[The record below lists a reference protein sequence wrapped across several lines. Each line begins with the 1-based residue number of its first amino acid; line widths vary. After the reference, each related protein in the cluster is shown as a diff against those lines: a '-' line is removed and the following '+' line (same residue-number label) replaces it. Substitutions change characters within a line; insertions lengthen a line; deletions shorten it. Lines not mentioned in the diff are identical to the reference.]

1 MQQASKP
8 TILQKLWINMNRWI
22 RLTLILF
29 IVALVSFSFYFIIF
43 FSNTKDAN
51 SVALRTWDYRW
62 GEAPQDSGLFLNWL
76 QDSNRPLAWQPIAKP
91 SNPKDRGKQ
100 NEMWLRTLLPL
111 SDIRDPSLYLQIFE
125 HYEVY
130 SKDRLIYSYGNFE
143 PKQRDNYPGTPLR
156 VIKLPDDVLGQ
167 QLYIHVYSYSKDIG
181 IVNEPLLGSQSG
193 FILKLLHSG
202 AERFSFGFLY
212 FVCGL
217 LFMIIALFLSRH
229 WVFVSFSLFLSFYGL
244 YSICQTPIIY
254 LFFDFPMVLTY
265 TELISLYIWVG
276 AMLSFVE
283 QMFGAGYYK
292 IIRRLWQL
300 TILYMVFSLLAIFFE
315 FFTIPKAVIVYQVII
330 LISVIAVLAN
340 ILHKA
345 FKGNREAGVFFIGL
359 ALVSA
364 SGLFDIF
371 KYLFLMT
378 STTPNFTHLSILMFI
393 GILLYLI
400 VNRLLKLIVSMKQAE
415 KMAVVG
421 QMAATVAHEIRNPM
435 TVISGFL
442 QLNRK
447 DIQNPSHF
455 TSIMSEIDRINELI
469 SNFLLFSNPT
479 EIKYTEHS
487 LQDILEETVILFQP
501 MLMDGSV
508 QIELEM
514 QESIPVIHCDRNKIK
529 QVLINI
535 IKNAI
540 EATASDGKIYISLAA
555 ASSHTVHITISDQG
569 SGIPP
574 EHLKRIWEPFFT
586 TKQSGT
592 GLGLMVSLKIIELH
606 HGHIHVQSK
615 KQEGTT
621 FIIELPFRHQWIND
635 K

>member
-1 MQQASKP
+1 
-8 TILQKLWINMNRWI
+8 MNRWI
-22 RLTLILF
+22 RLTPIIFIIAFVSLI
-29 IVALVSFSFYFIIF
+29 IYFILY
-43 FSNTKDAN
+43 FSTMKYQH
-51 SVALRTWDYRW
+51 SVALQTWDYRW
-62 GEAPQDSGLFLNWL
+62 GEAPQDSSLFLRWL
-76 QDSNRPLAWQPIAKP
+76 QAEDDPLDWHPITKP

-100 NEMWLRTLLPL
+100 NEMWLRTLLPI
-111 SDIRDPSLYLQIFE
+111 SEIRDPSLYLQVFE
-125 HYEVY
+125 HYELY
-130 SKDRLIYSYGNFE
+130 SKDKLIYSYGSFDPEKRN
-143 PKQRDNYPGTPLR
+143 NYPGTPLQ

-167 QLYIHVYSYSKDIG
+167 HLYIHVYSNSKDIG
-181 IVNEPLLGSQSG
+181 IINEPLLGTRSD
-193 FILKLLHSG
+193 FILKLLHMG

-212 FVCGL
+212 LVSGL
-217 LFMIIALFLSRH
+217 LFISIALCLSRQ
-229 WVFVSFSLFLSFYGL
+229 WVFISFSLFLLFYGL

-254 LFFDFPMVLTY
+254 LFFDSPMIWTY

-276 AMLSFVE
+276 GMLSFVE
-283 QMFGAGYYK
+283 QMFGAGKHK

-300 TILYMVFSLLAIFFE
+300 TVLYMVFSLTAIFLE
-315 FFTIPKAVIVYQVII
+315 VFTIPNAVIFFQVII

-345 FKGNREAGVFFIGL
+345 FKGNREAGVFSIGL
-359 ALVSA
+359 VLVSA
-364 SGLFDIF
+364 CGMFDII

-378 STTPNFTHLSILMFI
+378 STMPSFTHLSILMFM
-393 GILLYLI
+393 GILLYLL
-400 VNRLLKLIVSMKQAE
+400 VNRLLKLIASMKQAE

-447 DIQNPSHF
+447 EIQNPIHF

-487 LQDILEETVILFQP
+487 LKSILQETVLLFQP

-508 QIELEM
+508 QIVLEA
-514 QESIPVIHCDRNKIK
+514 QESIPTIQCDRNKIK
-529 QVLINI
+529 QVLMNI

-540 EATASDGKIYISLAA
+540 EATNSDGKIHISLAQ
-555 ASSHTVHITISDQG
+555 ASNHTVHITISDQG
-569 SGIPP
+569 LGIPP

-606 HGHIHVQSK
+606 HGLIHVQTK

-621 FIIELPFRHQWIND
+621 FTIELPVRHQWIYD

>member
-1 MQQASKP
+1 
-8 TILQKLWINMNRWI
+8 MNRWI
-22 RLTLILF
+22 RVTLVLC
-29 IVALVSFSFYFIIF
+29 IVALISLIFYFTLF
-43 FSNTKDAN
+43 FSTMKDPY

-62 GEAPQDSGLFLNWL
+62 GEAPREKGLFLKWL
-76 QDSNRPLAWQPIAKP
+76 QAEDSPLAWQPIVKP

-100 NEMWLRTLLPL
+100 NEMWLRTSLPL
-111 SDIRDPSLYLQIFE
+111 SEIRDPSLYLQVFE
-125 HYEVY
+125 HFEVY
-130 SKDRLIYSYGNFE
+130 SKDRLIYHYGNLDP
-143 PKQRDNYPGTPLR
+143 PKRDTYPGTPLR
-156 VIKLPDDVLGQ
+156 VIKLPEDILGQ
-167 QLYIHVYSYSKDIG
+167 PLYIHVYSNSKDIG
-181 IVNEPLLGSQSG
+181 VVNEPLLGSRSD
-193 FILKLLHSG
+193 FILKLLHTG

-212 FVCGL
+212 LVCGL
-217 LFMIIALFLSRH
+217 LFISIALFLSRQ
-229 WVFVSFSLFLSFYGL
+229 WVIVSFSLFLSFYGL

-254 LFFDFPMVLTY
+254 LFFDSPIFWTY
-265 TELISLYIWVG
+265 AELISLYIWVG
-276 AMLSFVE
+276 GMLSFVE

-300 TILYMVFSLLAIFFE
+300 TIVYMVFSLTAILFE
-315 FFTIPKAVIVYQVII
+315 VFTIPKAVIIYQGII
-330 LISVIAVLAN
+330 LISVIAVLTN

-345 FKGNREAGVFFIGL
+345 CKGNREAGVFFIGL
-359 ALVSA
+359 VLVSA

-378 STTPNFTHLSILMFI
+378 STIPNFTHLSILIFM
-393 GILLYLI
+393 GILLYLT

-447 DIQNPSHF
+447 DIPNPTHF

-479 EIKYTEHS
+479 EIKYTKHS
-487 LQDILEETVILFQP
+487 IKDIVEETVMLFQP

-508 QIELEM
+508 HIEFEARDSNLT
-514 QESIPVIHCDRNKIK
+514 IHCDRNKIK
-529 QVLINI
+529 QVLMNI

-540 EATASDGKIYISLAA
+540 EATVSDGTIHISLAK
-555 ASSHTVHITISDQG
+555 ASSHAVHITISDQG
-569 SGIPP
+569 FGIPP

-606 HGHIHVQSK
+606 HGLIHVQSK

-621 FIIELPFRHQWIND
+621 FIIELPVSHQWIND

>member
-1 MQQASKP
+1 MEDQ
-8 TILQKLWINMNRWI
+8 
-22 RLTLILF
+22 
-29 IVALVSFSFYFIIF
+29 
-43 FSNTKDAN
+43 N
-51 SVALRTWDYRW
+51 SVALQSWDYRW
-62 GEAPQDSGLFLNWL
+62 GEAPHESSLLLHWL
-76 QDSNRPLAWQPIAKP
+76 QDEDDPLAWQPLDKP

-111 SDIRDPSLYLQIFE
+111 SEIRDPSLYLQVFE

-130 SKDRLIYSYGNFE
+130 SKDRMIYSYGSFD
-143 PKQRDNYPGTPLR
+143 PKKRDNYPGTPLR

-167 QLYIHVYSYSKDIG
+167 QLYIHVYSNSKDIG
-181 IVNEPLLGSQSG
+181 IINQPLIGTKSD
-193 FILKLLHSG
+193 FILKLLHMG

-212 FVCGL
+212 LVCGL
-217 LFMIIALFLSRH
+217 LFIIISLFLSRQS
-229 WVFVSFSLFLSFYGL
+229 VFISFSLFLLFYGL

-254 LFFDFPMVLTY
+254 LFFDYPMFWTY
-265 TELISLYIWVG
+265 TELISLYVWVG

-283 QMFGAGYYK
+283 QMFGAGYHK

-300 TILYMVFSLLAIFFE
+300 TILYLVFSLLAIFLE
-315 FFTIPKAVIVYQVII
+315 VFTIPKAVIIYQVII
-330 LISVIAVLAN
+330 LISVVAVLTN

-359 ALVSA
+359 VLVSI

-378 STTPNFTHLSILMFI
+378 STIPNFTHLSILMFI
-393 GILLYLI
+393 GILLYLM

-447 DIQNPSHF
+447 DIQNPTHF

-479 EIKYTEHS
+479 EIKYMEHS
-487 LQDILEETVILFQP
+487 LKVILEETVLLFQP
-501 MLMDGSV
+501 ILMDGSV
-508 QIELEM
+508 QIVLEV
-514 QESIPVIHCDRNKIK
+514 QESIPHIQCDRNKIK
-529 QVLINI
+529 QVLMNI

-540 EATASDGKIYISLAA
+540 EATVSDGEIHISLAK
-555 ASSHTVHITISDQG
+555 ASNHTVQIIISDQG

-621 FIIELPFRHQWIND
+621 FIIELPVRHQWICD